1 MKRPRISIAMLM
13 AFVVVAA
20 LNFAV
25 ARLLFD
31 FDAEILAAIALSG
44 LTLQLALV
52 QVIRSRHAL
61 RAFWAGFIAGLIVT
75 AGLCGW
81 GMFHGRKTTSRF
93 DPSLGKR
100 VVVSPSPGAPMWPG
114 WPSYRRFAYQT
125 IVSFPGGRALMDR
138 YDLTAL
144 SVFAVVM
151 FLPQFLVALVTG
163 LLALLIAL
171 ALRILRICPRP
182 SRRSLFRS
190 DH

>member
-1 MKRPRISIAMLM
+1 VKRPHISIAIVM
-13 AFVVVAA
+13 AFIVLAA
-20 LNFAV
+20 LNLAV
-25 ARLLFD
+25 ARLLLD
-31 FDAEILAAIALSG
+31 YDGYILAAIVPSG
-44 LTLQLALV
+44 LTLQLAVV
-52 QVIRSRHAL
+52 QLIRKRHVF

-75 AGLCGW
+75 AGLCLS
-81 GMFHGRKTTSRF
+81 GMFHDRVRTSHF
-93 DPSLGKR
+93 DPSVGKN
-100 VVVSPSPGAPMWPG
+100 VFSWAPGAPLWPG
-114 WPSYRRFAYQT
+114 WPSYRRYAYQT
-125 IVSFPGGRALMDR
+125 ILSFPWGRPLMDR

-171 ALRILRICPRP
+171 VPRVLRIRPRP